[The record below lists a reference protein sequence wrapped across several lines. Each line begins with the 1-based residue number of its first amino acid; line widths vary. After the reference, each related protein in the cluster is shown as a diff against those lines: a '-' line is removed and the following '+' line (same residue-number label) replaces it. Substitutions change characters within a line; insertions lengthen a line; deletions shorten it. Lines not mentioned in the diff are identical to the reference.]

1 MTATRSGTSMPSRPA
16 VTSSAS
22 LYTSTCARPHDG
34 QETISSLRGR
44 RFIDSRIDRPT
55 RTSSIG
61 GAERETRMVSP
72 IPRES
77 SAPKAV
83 ADLMVPWNVGPAS
96 VTPRCSG

>member
-34 QETISSLRGR
+34 HDTISSFRGR
-44 RFIDSRIDRPT
+44 RFSDCRIWVPT
-55 RTSSIG
+55 LISSTG
-61 GAERETRMVSP
+61 GADSDTRIVSP
-72 IPRES
+72 MPCRS
-77 SAPKAV
+77 RAPKAT
-83 ADLMVPWNVGPAS
+83 ADLIVPWNAGPAS